1 MTSENT
7 VNVGHNSLRNGRRNK
22 HTLEKFERSLARINT
37 PSWMREKAVSPEIKL
52 SSLDRRTTSDAN
64 NHQYAMNEPSSEHQ
78 SLPAYDYAGNDD
90 ESSYND
96 TEASEASTIDKLLQ
110 NEAFKVDKS
119 SSTGRI
125 RYSDYRRACA
135 ALAAAVKTRNK
146 SFQTSNAASY
156 NRYGGGGTSS
166 SYDRYS
172 AYRQLYRQNADVLQ
186 ATSNNLQTPEEQQQ
200 YPGNYAMQRPYIGVY
215 PRIPSRE
222 SSPAP
227 PSFPPPPP
235 PADMLL
241 STDSAPGSNCL
252 PGYPAAATGIII
264 SISRHCDIRCNK
276 I

>member
-7 VNVGHNSLRNGRRNK
+7 VNIGHNSLRNGRRNK

-37 PSWMREKAVSPEIKL
+37 PIWMREKAVSPEIKL

-78 SLPAYDYAGNDD
+78 SLPTYDYAGNDD

-96 TEASEASTIDKLLQ
+96 SQASEASTIDKILQ

-146 SFQTSNAASY
+146 SFQTSNATSY
-156 NRYGGGGTSS
+156 NRYGGGGTTNSC
-166 SYDRYS
+166 DRYS
-172 AYRQLYRQNADVLQ
+172 AYRQYRHHADVLQ
-186 ATSNNLQTPEEQQQ
+186 TTSNNLQTPEDQQQ
-200 YPGNYAMQRPYIGVY
+200 YPGNYAMQRPYIGAY
-215 PRIPSRE
+215 PRILSRE

-227 PSFPPPPP
+227 PPFPPPPP
-235 PADMLL
+235 PPPPEMLL
-241 STDSAPGSNCL
+241 STDSAPGPNCL
-252 PGYPAAATGIII
+252 PGYPAAAIGIGI
-264 SISRHCDIRCNK
+264 SISLY
-276 I
+276 